1 MTILCSILSAKIRGQ
16 EILIDRLIYGD
27 DQIDDDGLSYVEQIP
42 PE

>member
-27 DQIDDDGLSYVEQIP
+27 DQIDDELSNVE
-42 PE
+42 